1 MIGFSKKYMIL
12 GVMIISILILLIIC
26 KSINYRISNN
36 FIIENFELW
45 ENHYEKRDKSTFS
58 KPAIPSFGIN
68 IWSEQFNE
76 QRKLFDDRYKPNNL
90 PNMPNYPERY
100 TLSGMFIDEGPI
112 ESNTI
117 MYNQ

>member
-1 MIGFSKKYMIL
+1 MIGFSKKYIIWC
-12 GVMIISILILLIIC
+12 VIIISILLFFVIC
-26 KSINYRISNN
+26 KSINYRINDN

-45 ENHYEKRDKSTFS
+45 ENYYEKRDKSTFS

-76 QRKLFDDRYKPNNL
+76 QRKLFNERYKPNNL

-100 TLSGMFIDEGPI
+100 TLSGIFIDEGPI
-112 ESNTI
+112 ESNTTV
-117 MYNQ
+117 YN

>member
-1 MIGFSKKYMIL
+1 MFPFSKKYMIWGL
-12 GVMIISILILLIIC
+12 MITSILLFFVIC
-26 KSINYRISNN
+26 KWINYLVEYHFIS
-36 FIIENFELW
+36 ENFELG
-45 ENHYEKRDKSTFS
+45 ENLYEKRNNTTFS

-76 QRKLFDDRYKPNNL
+76 QRKLFDARYKPNNL

-100 TLSGMFIDEGPI
+100 TMSGIFIDEGPI

-117 MYNQ
+117 AYN